1 MITFS
6 DGSMHVHGIKNA
18 NDGEYSVGRQYVG
31 TAADPY
37 TAMALVE
44 LLELRGYKYVHLSD
58 ATYGSLNCFCP
69 RGAFSLD
76 AVKAELYIAMD
87 RAKKEELEAEAH
99 DISLEDLE
107 FEDRMREDRMQ
118 YEEAEAEAE
127 LEARRK
133 KLELETFGLTDEALA
148 ERRAEWAEA
157 EREADEE
164 EMDRY

>member
-6 DGSMHVHGIKNA
+6 DGSMEVHGIKNA
-18 NDGEYSVGRQYVG
+18 NDGVYSVGCQYVG

-69 RGAFSLD
+69 QGAFSLD

-99 DISLEDLE
+99 EISLEDLE

-118 YEEAEAEAE
+118 EEEEAAER
-127 LEARRK
+127 EARRK
-133 KLELETFGLTDEALA
+133 KLEFETFGLDAAALA
-148 ERRAEWAEA
+148 ERQAEWAAE

-164 EMDRY
+164 EAGRY

>member
-1 MITFS
+1 MITFA
-6 DGSMHVHGIKNA
+6 DGSMRVHGIKNA
-18 NDGEYSVGRQYVG
+18 NDGVYSVGRQYVG

-69 RGAFSLD
+69 QGAFSLD

-87 RAKKEELEAEAH
+87 RAKKEELEDEAH
-99 DISLEDLE
+99 
-107 FEDRMREDRMQ
+107 M
-118 YEEAEAEAE
+118 EEQ
-127 LEARRK
+127 RR
-133 KLELETFGLTDEALA
+133 KLELETYGLDDEALT

-157 EREADEE
+157 EYEADEE
-164 EMDRY
+164 EVDRY